1 MSYDRPLD
9 VDRALRLHGVPD
21 LRGALEHFVVV
32 GLHGDLPVLGGLVR
46 VGNASEV
53 LDLSSLAGLLV
64 QTLGVAALGHF

>member
-1 MSYDRPLD
+1 
-9 VDRALRLHGVPD
+9 
-21 LRGALEHFVVV
+21 VVV

-53 LDLSSLAGLLV
+53 LDLSSLVGLLA